1 MSKDDYT
8 NHQPLNE
15 AVVQMMTDVVAL
27 LANYGIF
34 EIPASNVMRLL
45 GVNEEEASDW
55 DNAVLSID
63 ENGELK
69 ITQQDEEEV
78 FTDEGNITLH

>member
-1 MSKDDYT
+1 
-8 NHQPLNE
+8 
-15 AVVQMMTDVVAL
+15 
-27 LANYGIF
+27 
-34 EIPASNVMRLL
+34 MRLL
-45 GVNEEEASDW
+45 GVNEEEASNW